1 MPRAIWFPV
10 LLATLLF
17 ASPVEATAVKKLSEA
32 DLVRDAKLI
41 ARAECLS
48 ISTEWGPEQKRIF
61 TRVRFA
67 VTATLK
73 GGERTSLEVLLP
85 GGKRDGLTYVVH
97 GMPEFRPGEEV
108 VLFLT
113 GAHKKSGIC
122 LPVGLGQGLYR
133 VKRETGKK
141 PSAVRDTRSLLLV
154 ESGKSPSK
162 GRLERL
168 DLDDLLTSVRGEV
181 ARQKAKRAQGGG
193 K

>member
-10 LLATLLF
+10 LLATLLL
-17 ASPVEATAVKKLSEA
+17 ATPAQATAVKKLSDAE
-32 DLVRDAKLI
+32 LVRDAKLI

-48 ISTEWGPEQKRIF
+48 VSTEWCRQRKRILTRIRF
-61 TRVRFA
+61 T

-73 GGERTSLEVLLP
+73 GSERTSLEVLLP
-85 GGKRDGLTYVVH
+85 GGQRDGLSYVVH

-108 VLFLT
+108 ILFLT

-122 LPVGLGQGLYR
+122 VPVGLGQGLYR
-133 VKRETGKK
+133 IKRENGKK
-141 PSAVRDTRSLLLV
+141 ALAVRDTRSLLLV

-168 DLDDLLTSVRGEV
+168 DLDDLLATVKSEV
-181 ARQKAKRAQGGG
+181 ARQAKAKKGD